1 MEVLKGASVVATM
14 KEQMQE
20 ELKDLGGYIPTLAI
34 VRIGERPDDLSYERG
49 ATKRLE
55 GIGLRVASY
64 SFSSDITNE
73 EFCKEFA
80 KINEDE
86 KIDGILLFRPL
97 PKQIDEEAIVGM
109 INPIKDLD
117 GICMDN
123 MAKVFAGKEDG
134 FAPCTA
140 QAVVEILK
148 NNNIELSGK
157 KVAIVGRSLVVG
169 KPLSMLL
176 MKENAT
182 VTVCHSRTKNL
193 AETCKEAEIVVA
205 AIGRARQIDADYIGK
220 DAIVIDVGINVDNK
234 GNLCGDV
241 EFDSITEIASMATPV
256 PGGVGTVTTSVL
268 AKHLIKAAKLRGK

>member
-1 MEVLKGASVVATM
+1 MEVLKGASVVAAM
-14 KEQMQE
+14 KEQMLE
-20 ELKDLGGYIPTLAI
+20 ELKDLGGYVPTLAI

-49 ATKRLE
+49 ATKRLQ
-55 GIGLRVASY
+55 GIGLNVVSY
-64 SFSSDITNE
+64 SFDSDITNE
-73 EFCKEFA
+73 DFCKEFA
-80 KINEDE
+80 KINEDDN
-86 KIDGILLFRPL
+86 IDGILLFRPL

-109 INPIKDLD
+109 INPLKDLD

-157 KVAIVGRSLVVG
+157 KVTIIGRSLVVG

-193 AETCKEAEIVVA
+193 PETCKEAEIVVA
-205 AIGRARQIDADYIGK
+205 AIGRARQVNADYIGK
-220 DAIVIDVGINVDNK
+220 DAIVIDVGINVDNE

-241 EFDSITEIASMATPV
+241 DYDVITEIASMATPV

-268 AKHLIKAAKLRGK
+268 AKHLIKAAKLRRK

>member
-1 MEVLKGASVVATM
+1 MEVLKGASVVSAM
-14 KEQMQE
+14 KEQMLE

-34 VRIGERPDDLSYERG
+34 VRIGERPDDMSYERG

-55 GIGLRVASY
+55 GIGLNVASY
-64 SFSSDITNE
+64 SFASDITNE
-73 EFCKEFA
+73 EFIKEFA
-80 KINEDE
+80 KINEDDQ
-86 KIDGILLFRPL
+86 IDGILLFRPL
-97 PKQIDEEAIVGM
+97 PKQIDEEAVVGM
-109 INPIKDLD
+109 INPVKDLD

-157 KVAIVGRSLVVG
+157 KVTIVGRSLVVG

-193 AETCKEAEIVVA
+193 PETCKEAEIVVA
-205 AIGRARQIDADYIGK
+205 AIGRARQVNADYIGK
-220 DAIVIDVGINVDNK
+220 DAIVIDVGINVDNE

-241 EFDSITEIASMATPV
+241 DYDGITEIASMATPV

-268 AKHLIKAAKLRGK
+268 AKHLIKAAKLRRK